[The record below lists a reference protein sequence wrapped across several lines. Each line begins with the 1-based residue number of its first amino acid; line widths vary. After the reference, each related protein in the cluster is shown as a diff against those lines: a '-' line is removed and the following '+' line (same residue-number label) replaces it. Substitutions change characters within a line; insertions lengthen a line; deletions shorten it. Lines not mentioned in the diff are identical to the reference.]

1 VKPFYLSSET
11 VLPIK
16 PFYLSNSACTATK
29 WRNELVAYREKSPAE
44 FLAEVLSL
52 VRDMDNDVEV
62 ELIDAGLA
70 TQRVGGGSRVAAGEE
85 LQLCEEWTHNP
96 TLAMARPD
104 RLCRLANKTRSTAQ
118 AAGGAGAGGSAGAAS
133 LAAAGARVGGGGV
146 SGVEVNVATPKVAA
160 KRREAL
166 GAVDVNAAAADQSQ
180 QPQQPQKQLP
190 QQQSSSPPPAASSLL
205 EPHYVVFD
213 SPSLTS
219 PRKLVRSA
227 LDDGLVAFDAG
238 DVENAAP
245 GRAGGA
251 ALKAGFS
258 AKAAVDLSA
267 VFGAATVGLYSC

>member
-118 AAGGAGAGGSAGAAS
+118 AAAALTS
-133 LAAAGARVGGGGV
+133 TAPRASRRLAA
-146 SGVEVNVATPKVAA
+146 
-160 KRREAL
+160 
-166 GAVDVNAAAADQSQ
+166 
-180 QPQQPQKQLP
+180 
-190 QQQSSSPPPAASSLL
+190 
-205 EPHYVVFD
+205 
-213 SPSLTS
+213 TS
-219 PRKLVRSA
+219 A
-227 LDDGLVAFDAG
+227 
-238 DVENAAP
+238 
-245 GRAGGA
+245 
-251 ALKAGFS
+251 
-258 AKAAVDLSA
+258 
-267 VFGAATVGLYSC
+267 